1 MKRKIRKSA
10 VSAGLC
16 LALML
21 SLCSCGQKSQSVPT
35 TSEIEENTALKDLAQ
50 RKRISAEE
58 TEAVEALQEE
68 MSAEAAAS
76 SASSN
81 WSAEG
86 SASLTKLLN
95 KIGGPPDT
103 LFGVAYLGY
112 VGGLFD
118 GGFAEEF
125 PQWLRE
131 NNPALLA
138 EYPFIAEIDAAHIL
152 GGAGHLYCIVP
163 TDPNATISVNRV
175 NWDAGSR
182 SGTVQEML
190 YREESGE
197 PVLLF
202 ANLDGNACHVDS
214 QLFVTANDGT
224 TCEWYPSMDEEGYL
238 VPCINDGV
246 CYFWDFSD
254 YPYSAAGDMTDWL
267 ADGWLGPTA
276 LGLMGED
283 PSFGSM
289 WCTQGNAWE
298 SDRYAYFNLWFY
310 PGDAESGTMD
320 IDFLYE
326 GQEDYAEQ
334 WSGFWTL
341 QTAEDR
347 PSYISISISL
357 VGGTEYDSTDGP
369 RYIAETY
376 PILISQSGIDIVIGK
391 GQNNVCLPFMNQS
404 TLACVLSQASG

>member
-1 MKRKIRKSA
+1 MKRRIRKSV
-10 VSAGLC
+10 VSAGIC
-16 LALML
+16 LALLL
-21 SLCSCGQKSQSVPT
+21 SLCGCGQKSQSVST
-35 TSEIEENTALKDLAQ
+35 TPAAEENTAQKDLAR
-50 RKRISAEE
+50 RKKAGAEE
-58 TEAVEALQEE
+58 TETQETLQEE
-68 MSAEAAAS
+68 ISADAAAS
-76 SASSN
+76 AVSSA
-81 WSAEG
+81 WSTEG

-95 KIGGPPDT
+95 RIGGPPDI

-118 GGFAEEF
+118 GGFTEAF

-131 NNPALLA
+131 NNPELLA
-138 EYPFIAEIDAAHIL
+138 AYPFIAEIDASHIL

-163 TDPNATISVNRV
+163 TDPNATLAVNRV
-175 NWDAGSR
+175 NRD
-182 SGTVQEML
+182 SGTVQDVL

-202 ANLDGNACHVDS
+202 ANLDGNACHVDT
-214 QLFVTANDGT
+214 QIFVTTNDGT
-224 TCEWYPSMDEEGYL
+224 TCAWYPVMDEVGYL
-238 VPCINDGV
+238 APCIQDGI
-246 CYFWDFSD
+246 CYSWDFS
-254 YPYSAAGDMTDWL
+254 YSPYAAEDMTDWL

-276 LGLMGED
+276 LGLMGEN
-283 PSFGSM
+283 PSFCST

-310 PGDAESGTMD
+310 PGDAESGCMD
-320 IDFLYE
+320 INFIYE

-347 PSYISISISL
+347 PSYLSISISL

-376 PILISQSGIDIVIGK
+376 PILISRSGTDIVIGK